1 MDYTNLV
8 DSQKVKDMFFR
19 GELRNETDFKEATR
33 GMFKSMLQT
42 MLQAEMEEHLGY
54 EKHDYEN
61 KKTTNSRNGNS
72 KKSIRTD
79 SFGKIELEIPRDRE
93 GEFDSNLIP
102 KHSRVLGGMED
113 QIISMYS
120 KGMTVRDI
128 ESHIYDIYGMK
139 LSPGTVSNIT
149 DKVFPLIK
157 EWQQRP
163 LKSVYAFV
171 FLDAIHYNVRQDGAI
186 VNKAAYVV
194 IGINLEGKKDVLGL
208 YVGENESSKYWLG
221 VLNEIKNRG
230 VKDILIVSTDG
241 LPGFKEAIRAVFPMC
256 EIQRC
261 IVHQIRNTIKH
272 INNKD
277 IKEFIE
283 DLKGIYKAASEEIAM
298 NNLIAMKD
306 KWGKKYR
313 IALKSWEENW
323 DTLSTF
329 FKYPEEIRKI
339 MYTTNIIE
347 SLNRQYRKVT
357 KSKCIYPTDDSLM
370 KSLYLATIDVE
381 KKWTAKI
388 QNWGYVLGQLDVRF
402 GERVSKYL

>member
-19 GELRNETDFKEATR
+19 GELRSEADFKEATR

-72 KKSIRTD
+72 KKFIRTD
-79 SFGKIELEIPRDRE
+79 SFGKVELEIPRDRE

-102 KHSRVLGGMED
+102 KHSRVLGGMEN

-128 ESHIYDIYGMK
+128 ESHIHDIYGMK

-157 EWQQRP
+157 EWQERP

-298 NNLIAMKD
+298 NNLIAMKA

-370 KSLYLATIDVE
+370 KSLYLATVDVE